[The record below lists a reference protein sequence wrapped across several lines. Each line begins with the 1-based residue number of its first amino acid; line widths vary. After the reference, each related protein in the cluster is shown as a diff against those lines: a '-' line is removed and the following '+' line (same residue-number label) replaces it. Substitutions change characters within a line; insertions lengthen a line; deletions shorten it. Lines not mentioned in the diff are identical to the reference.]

1 VTVVINLNK
10 GDGGSSRLTFSLWML
25 LQVNVG
31 ALATGSPK
39 DRELEISQAARIAD
53 SLLSA
58 GKDTLIMTS
67 RQLVTGSSKFLGQ
80 TLNEP
85 VE

>member
-1 VTVVINLNK
+1 MINLNK

-85 VE
+85 VEYI

>member
-1 VTVVINLNK
+1 MINMNK

-31 ALATGSPK
+31 ALVTGSLK
-39 DRELEISQAARIAD
+39 DREYEISQAARIAD

-67 RQLVTGSSKFLGQ
+67 RQLVTGSSKFLRR

-85 VE
+85 VEYI

>member
-1 VTVVINLNK
+1 
-10 GDGGSSRLTFSLWML
+10 M
-25 LQVNVG
+25 G
-31 ALATGSPK
+31 ALATGSLK
-39 DRELEISQAARIAD
+39 DREYEISQAARIAD

-67 RQLVTGSSKFLGQ
+67 RQLVTGSSKFLRR

-85 VE
+85 VEYI

>member
-1 VTVVINLNK
+1 MINLNK
-10 GDGGSSRLTFSLWML
+10 GDGGSRLTFSLWML

-85 VE
+85 VEYI

>member
-1 VTVVINLNK
+1 MINLNK

-67 RQLVTGSSKFLGQ
+67 RQLVIGSSKFLGQ

-85 VE
+85 VEYI

>member
-1 VTVVINLNK
+1 MINLNK
-10 GDGGSSRLTFSLWML
+10 GDGGSSTLTFSLWML

>member
-1 VTVVINLNK
+1 MINLNK

>member
-1 VTVVINLNK
+1 MINLNK
-10 GDGGSSRLTFSLWML
+10 GNGGSSRLTFSLWML

-85 VE
+85 VEYI